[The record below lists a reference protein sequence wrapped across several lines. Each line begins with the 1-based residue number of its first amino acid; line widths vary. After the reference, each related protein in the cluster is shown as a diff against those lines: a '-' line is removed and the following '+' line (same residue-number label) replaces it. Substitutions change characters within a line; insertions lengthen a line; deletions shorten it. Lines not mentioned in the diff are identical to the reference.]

1 MRTWH
6 RGFSHFET
14 RFESRFES
22 LISRVQVLG
31 LKFRP
36 PVADTSSMHKLPTI
50 EEVTL
55 RLELIRILKECAAQD
70 VRVDPK
76 DLPTAYIFSLFPVRA
91 TRQKPI
97 L

>member
-1 MRTWH
+1 
-6 RGFSHFET
+6 
-14 RFESRFES
+14 
-22 LISRVQVLG
+22 
-31 LKFRP
+31 
-36 PVADTSSMHKLPTI
+36 MHKLPTI